1 MGAGAGGA
9 GGGPVISANQAQKQY
24 QALPDYAK
32 RKQAAPKGSQQYGT
46 AERYHL
52 AKVTPGWYHPTLNQ
66 KSQYDKLLE
75 VEAAKRQERANRLNP
90 PIIPPTRGAP
100 ISVSGGGP
108 VTVPSGAFNLAPVIQ
123 SIVQS
128 QTPAQSSNSSQIQ
141 AIRDAFINSLL

>member
-1 MGAGAGGA
+1 MSGGGA
-9 GGGPVISANQAQKQY
+9 SGGLRQISPEQAKKEY

-32 RKQAAPKGSQQYGT
+32 RAESAPYGMQQFGDPQ
-46 AERYHL
+46 RYHL
-52 AKVTPGWYHPTLNQ
+52 AGVAPGWFNPALDNQ
-66 KSQYDKLLE
+66 KQLQQLQV
-75 VEAAKRQERANRLNP
+75 VEAQKRQERANRLNP

-128 QTPAQSSNSSQIQ
+128 QTPAQSSNGSQIQ

>member
-1 MGAGAGGA
+1 MSGGGA
-9 GGGPVISANQAQKQY
+9 SGGLVQISPQQAKKEY

-32 RKQAAPKGSQQYGT
+32 RAETAPHGMQQFGDPQ
-46 AERYHL
+46 RYHL
-52 AKVTPGWYHPTLNQ
+52 AGVAPGWFNPSLNPRRQ
-66 KSQYDKLLE
+66 MKELE
-75 VEAAKRQERANRLNP
+75 AVEAAKRLERRNRLNP
-90 PIIPPTRGAP
+90 PFIPPTRGAP

-128 QTPAQSSNSSQIQ
+128 QTPASNSSQIQ

>member
-1 MGAGAGGA
+1 MGA
-9 GGGPVISANQAQKQY
+9 GGGGGYGPQISASQAKKEW
-24 QALPDYAK
+24 QAVPDYAK
-32 RKQAAPKGSQQYGT
+32 RATGAPYGYQQYGSP
-46 AERYHL
+46 ERYHL
-52 AKVTPGWYHPTLNQ
+52 AGVTPGWYHPALNQ
-66 KSQYDKLLE
+66 KNQYDKLLE
-75 VEAAKRQERANRLNP
+75 VEAAKRLERANRLNP

-128 QTPAQSSNSSQIQ
+128 QTPASNSSQIQ